1 MGLLDFLF
9 PKRIHKADFV
19 RHYEDAFSKPIPP
32 LRKIPQLQFTVLDT
46 ETTGLDIR
54 RDEILSF
61 GAVKVKGYLIEVK
74 DSIELYLDTEKFKK
88 ESIAVHQILNP
99 SDTLSKFGFAEAFL
113 AYIGTD
119 ILVGHHLGF
128 DIEMLEKT
136 LRPFGLAKI
145 LNPLLDTH
153 SLALRLEKGPFAQKI
168 PMKPGEYALDEVCAR
183 YGIPLDD
190 RHTAAGDAFLTA
202 QLLMKLLKLAE
213 QKGIADFR
221 SLVR

>member
-1 MGLLDFLF
+1 MGWLDFLF
-9 PKRIHKADFV
+9 SKKIPKTDFV
-19 RHYEDAFSKPIPP
+19 RHYENAFSKPISP
-32 LRKIPQLQFTVLDT
+32 LRKIPLLQFTVLDT

-61 GAVKVKGYLIEVK
+61 GAVKVKGYLIQVK
-74 DSIELYLDTEKFKK
+74 DSMEIYLEADKTKK
-88 ESIAVHQILNP
+88 DSIAVHQILHPANP
-99 SDTLSKFGFAEAFL
+99 VSQHAFAEAFL
-113 AYIGTD
+113 SFIGTD

-128 DIEMLEKT
+128 DIQMLEKT
-136 LRPFGLAKI
+136 LRPFGLKQI

-153 SLALRLEKGPFAQKI
+153 SLAIRLEKGPFSQQMT
-168 PMKPGEYALDEVCAR
+168 MKPGEYALDEVCAR

-213 QKGIADFR
+213 QKGISDFR
-221 SLVR
+221 GLIR

>member
-1 MGLLDFLF
+1 MGWLESLF
-9 PKRIHKADFV
+9 SKKIPKADFV
-19 RHYEDAFSKPIPP
+19 RRYEDAFSKPTSP
-32 LRKIPQLQFTVLDT
+32 LRKIPQLQFTVLDI
-46 ETTGLDIR
+46 ESTGLDIR

-74 DSIELYLDTEKFKK
+74 DSIELYLNTEKFKK
-88 ESIAVHQILNP
+88 ESVAVHQILNP
-99 SDTLSKFGFAEAFL
+99 TDPISKAGFAEAFF

-128 DIEMLEKT
+128 DIQMLEKT

-153 SLALRLEKGPFAQKI
+153 SLALRLEKGPFAENLTL
-168 PMKPGEYALDEVCAR
+168 KPGEYSLDEVCPR
-183 YGIPLDD
+183 YGIKLDD

-221 SLVR
+221 SLIR